1 MSMFIMFKVSRPL
14 EVPFRHAKGGSKRVE
29 KEHKREFWMARAS
42 VRYRSRQ
49 GCYIFAVKP
58 SRAYQAGY
66 VGMASTNF
74 EGEVFADGK
83 LQHYNAFLA
92 DYKKGK
98 PVIFLIL
105 APRNKGKPNKS
116 KIVALEKLLILLAK
130 AENGSLRNKVGTK
143 LPRWGIA
150 GVLRGRQGKVGP
162 GAKALR
168 QMIGMKE

>member
-1 MSMFIMFKVSRPL
+1 MFIMFKVSRPL
-14 EVPFRHAKGGSKRVE
+14 EVPFRHSKGGSKHVE
-29 KEHKREFWMARAS
+29 KEHKREFWTARAS
-42 VRYRSRQ
+42 ARYRSRQ
-49 GCYIFAVKP
+49 GCYIFAVKT
-58 SRAYQAGY
+58 SRTYKAGY

-98 PVIFLIL
+98 PVLFLIL
-105 APRNKGKPNKS
+105 APKNKGKPNKS
-116 KIVALEKLLILLAK
+116 KIAALEKQLILLAK
-130 AENGSLRNKVGTK
+130 AENGELRNKVGTK

-150 GVLRGRQGKVGP
+150 GVLRGGQGKVGP

-168 QMIGMKE
+168 RIIGIRE